1 MLKGIILVFFGACS
15 FGILSTFVKLA
26 YRDGYNLGD
35 VTGAQAFFGAVILWV
50 LFFFQSR
57 TAKYKI
63 TKKVIV
69 TPWWKMV
76 IAGTC
81 TGLVSIFYYQCV
93 KLVPNSVAIVL
104 LMQFIWMSILL
115 EFIIFKKKPT
125 TLQFLA
131 ILLVLAGTV
140 LASGM
145 IETSISSLN
154 FKGIG
159 FGLLAAFSYAGFLIL
174 SGRVGNEYPPLKKS
188 ALMISGACI
197 LIFILFPPVFLFNGA
212 LNGTLLKW
220 GLIIAV
226 FGTVVPPLFYA
237 EGVPRIGTALSSIL
251 SAAELPVAVMM
262 AGFVLQEQ
270 VSFLRW
276 VGVAVILSA
285 MVLPN
290 LKFLKKGS
298 LPPKIHYKQ
307 FNKRIY

>member
-1 MLKGIILVFFGACS
+1 MLKGILLVFFGACS

-26 YRDGYNLGD
+26 YHDGYSLGD

-57 TAKYKI
+57 TSKYKAQEIKLI
-63 TKKVIV
+63 TPK
-69 TPWWKMV
+69 WKM
-76 IAGTC
+76 ILAGIC
-81 TGLVSIFYYQCV
+81 TGLVSIFYYQSV
-93 KLVPNSVAIVL
+93 KLVPNSVAIIL

-115 EFIIFKKKPT
+115 EFIIYKKKPT
-125 TLQFLA
+125 GLQFLA
-131 ILLVLAGTV
+131 ILLVLGGTV

-145 IETSISSLN
+145 LETTISSLSY
-154 FKGIG
+154 KGIG
-159 FGLLAAFSYAGFLIL
+159 FGLLAAGFLML
-174 SGRVGNEYPPLKKS
+174 SGRIGNEYPPLQKS
-188 ALMISGACI
+188 ALMITGACT
-197 LIFILFPPVFLFNGA
+197 LIFILFPPAFLFNDA

-226 FGTVVPPLFYA
+226 FGTVIPPLFYA

-276 VGVAVILSA
+276 VGVCVILSA

-290 LKFLKKGS
+290 LKYLK
-298 LPPKIHYKQ
+298 
-307 FNKRIY
+307 RR

>member
-1 MLKGIILVFFGACS
+1 MLKGILLVFFGACS

-26 YRDGYNLGD
+26 YHEGYTLGD

-57 TAKYKI
+57 TAAYKAKEVKMI
-63 TKKVIV
+63 

-76 IAGTC
+76 LAGTC
-81 TGLVSIFYYQCV
+81 TGFVSIFYYQCV
-93 KLVPNSVAIVL
+93 KLVPNSVAIIL
-104 LMQFIWMSILL
+104 LMQFIWISILL
-115 EFIIFKKKPT
+115 EFLIFRKKPSGIQ
-125 TLQFLA
+125 LAA
-131 ILLVLAGTV
+131 ILLVLGGTV

-145 IETSISSLN
+145 VETNISEINLT
-154 FKGIG
+154 GIG
-159 FGLLAAFSYAGFLIL
+159 FGLLAALCYAGFLML
-174 SGRVGNEYPPLKKS
+174 SGRIGNEYPPLKKS
-188 ALMISGACI
+188 ALMITGACI
-197 LIFILFPPVFLFNGA
+197 LIFIIFPPAFLINGA
-212 LNGTLLKW
+212 LEGSLLKW

-226 FGTVVPPLFYA
+226 FGTVIPPLFYA
-237 EGVPRIGTALSSIL
+237 EGVPRIGTAVSSIL

-290 LKFLKKGS
+290 LKYLK
-298 LPPKIHYKQ
+298 
-307 FNKRIY
+307 RR

>member
-1 MLKGIILVFFGACS
+1 MLKGILLVFFGACS

-26 YRDGYNLGD
+26 YHEGYTLGD

-57 TAKYKI
+57 ATAYKAKAVPAI
-63 TKKVIV
+63 

-93 KLVPNSVAIVL
+93 KLVPNSVAIIL
-104 LMQFIWMSILL
+104 LMQFIWMSILMEYL
-115 EFIIFKKKPT
+115 IFKKKPT
-125 TLQFLA
+125 ALQLAA
-131 ILLVLAGTV
+131 ILLVLGGTV

-145 IETSISSLN
+145 VETSIGSMDL
-154 FKGIG
+154 KGIG
-159 FGLLAAFSYAGFLIL
+159 FGLLAALCYAGFLLL
-174 SGRVGNEYPPLKKS
+174 SGRIGNEYAPLKKS
-188 ALMISGACI
+188 ALMITGACI
-197 LIFILFPPVFLFNGA
+197 LIFIIFPPTFLFNGA
-212 LNGTLLKW
+212 LGGSLLKW
-220 GLIIAV
+220 GLIISV
-226 FGTVVPPLFYA
+226 FGTVIPPLFYA
-237 EGVPRIGTALSSIL
+237 EGVPRIGTAISSIL

-276 VGVAVILSA
+276 VGVVVILSA

-290 LKFLKKGS
+290 LKYLKK
-298 LPPKIHYKQ
+298 K
-307 FNKRIY
+307 

>member
-1 MLKGIILVFFGACS
+1 MLKGILLVFFGACS

-26 YRDGYNLGD
+26 YHDGYSLGD

-57 TAKYKI
+57 TSKYKAQEIKLI
-63 TKKVIV
+63 TPK
-69 TPWWKMV
+69 WKM
-76 IAGTC
+76 ILAGIC
-81 TGLVSIFYYQCV
+81 TGLVSIFYYQSV
-93 KLVPNSVAIVL
+93 KLVPNSMAIIL

-115 EFIIFKKKPT
+115 EFIIYKKKPT
-125 TLQFLA
+125 GLQFLA
-131 ILLVLAGTV
+131 ILLVLGGTV

-145 IETSISSLN
+145 LETTISSLSY
-154 FKGIG
+154 KGIG
-159 FGLLAAFSYAGFLIL
+159 FGLLAAVCYAGFLML
-174 SGRVGNEYPPLKKS
+174 SGRIGNEYPPLQKS
-188 ALMISGACI
+188 ALMITGACI
-197 LIFILFPPVFLFNGA
+197 LIFILFPPSFLFNGA
-212 LNGTLLKW
+212 LSGTLLKW

-226 FGTVVPPLFYA
+226 FGTVIPPLFYA

-276 VGVAVILSA
+276 VGVCVILSA

-290 LKFLKKGS
+290 LKYLK
-298 LPPKIHYKQ
+298 
-307 FNKRIY
+307 RR

>member
-1 MLKGIILVFFGACS
+1 MLKGILLVFFGACS

-26 YRDGYNLGD
+26 YHEGYTLGD

-57 TAKYKI
+57 TAAYKAKEI
-63 TKKVIV
+63 KMI

-76 IAGTC
+76 LAGTC
-81 TGLVSIFYYQCV
+81 TGFVSIFYYQCV
-93 KLVPNSVAIVL
+93 KLVPNSVAIIL
-104 LMQFIWMSILL
+104 LMQFIWISILL
-115 EFIIFKKKPT
+115 EFLIFKKKPSGIQ
-125 TLQFLA
+125 LAA
-131 ILLVLAGTV
+131 ILLVLGGTV

-145 IETSISSLN
+145 VETNISEINLT
-154 FKGIG
+154 GIG
-159 FGLLAAFSYAGFLIL
+159 FGLLAALCYAGFLML
-174 SGRVGNEYPPLKKS
+174 SGRIGNEYPPLKKS
-188 ALMISGACI
+188 ALMITGACI
-197 LIFILFPPVFLFNGA
+197 LIFIIFPPAFLINGA
-212 LNGTLLKW
+212 LEGSLLKW

-226 FGTVVPPLFYA
+226 FGTVIPPLFYA
-237 EGVPRIGTALSSIL
+237 EGVPRIGTAVSSIL

-290 LKFLKKGS
+290 LKYLK
-298 LPPKIHYKQ
+298 
-307 FNKRIY
+307 RR

>member
-1 MLKGIILVFFGACS
+1 MLKGILLVFFGACS

-26 YRDGYNLGD
+26 YHDGYTLGD

-57 TAKYKI
+57 TTAYKV
-63 TKKVIV
+63 KQVKLV

-76 IAGTC
+76 LAGTC
-81 TGLVSIFYYQCV
+81 TGLVSVFYYQCV
-93 KLVPNSVAIVL
+93 KLVPNSVAIIL

-115 EFIIFKKKPT
+115 EFMIYKKKPT
-125 TLQFLA
+125 SLQFLS
-131 ILLVLAGTV
+131 ILLVLGGTI

-145 IETSISSLN
+145 VETSISSLN
-154 FKGIG
+154 LKGIG
-159 FGLLAAFSYAGFLIL
+159 FGLLAAVSYAGFLML
-174 SGRVGNEYPPLKKS
+174 SGRIGIEYPALKKS

-197 LIFILFPPVFLFNGA
+197 LIFILFPPTFLFNGA
-212 LNGTLLKW
+212 LNGSLLKW

-226 FGTVVPPLFYA
+226 FGTVIPPLFYA

-262 AGFVLQEQ
+262 AGFVLQEH
-270 VSFLRW
+270 VSLLRW
-276 VGVAVILSA
+276 VGVCVILSA

-290 LKFLKKGS
+290 LKYLM
-298 LPPKIHYKQ
+298 KQ
-307 FNKRIY
+307 KD

>member
-1 MLKGIILVFFGACS
+1 MLKGILLVFFGACS

-26 YRDGYNLGD
+26 YHDGYSLGD

-57 TAKYKI
+57 TSKYKAQEIKLI
-63 TKKVIV
+63 TPK
-69 TPWWKMV
+69 WKM
-76 IAGTC
+76 ILAGIC
-81 TGLVSIFYYQCV
+81 TGLVSIFYYQSV
-93 KLVPNSVAIVL
+93 KLVPNSVAIIL

-115 EFIIFKKKPT
+115 EFIIYKKKPT
-125 TLQFLA
+125 GLQFLA
-131 ILLVLAGTV
+131 ILLVLGGTV

-145 IETSISSLN
+145 LETTISSLSY
-154 FKGIG
+154 KGIG
-159 FGLLAAFSYAGFLIL
+159 FGLLAAVCYAGFLML
-174 SGRVGNEYPPLKKS
+174 SGRIGNEYPPLQKS
-188 ALMISGACI
+188 ALMITGACI
-197 LIFILFPPVFLFNGA
+197 LIFILFPPAFLFNGA
-212 LNGTLLKW
+212 LSGTLLKW

-226 FGTVVPPLFYA
+226 FGTVIPPLFYA

-276 VGVAVILSA
+276 VGVCVILSA

-290 LKFLKKGS
+290 LKYLK
-298 LPPKIHYKQ
+298 
-307 FNKRIY
+307 RR